1 LLDDLIKTINTRK
14 YKIQTQVLNLRGKIV
29 GILVED
35 TRGVV
40 GFIPCYPTAIN
51 PKLRKQ
57 ASSYYKYITDDI
69 WTTYE
74 RTIGF
79 LNRWNKIKIK
89 TAAKMVSTK
98 KCTPADAFCKVVED
112 DVIVGFLTNTNQF
125 IQITDPMPNT
135 IHDNIPQINN
145 NDYLI
150 ADNSI
155 ANAGQHETHVER
167 MEYSK
172 KIKLENNFYGA
183 FRGAIR
189 ILLNDYAN
197 LDNQK
202 EIIKEIYNSHTLY
215 SEKLTNVIQLLK
227 ELTNERIQ
235 FVDSVDIDENEI
247 VASCLS
253 VEEEDKCVKSPMC
266 FYSDT
271 GCGLN
276 IPKKNLLSP
285 DTDNETLYYSKMADE
300 MVRYNRIKTF
310 IFQRKNYLLFET
322 LGYNLREDEIII
334 LQSLITQKYFEN
346 LVPSKQNAR
355 LGNAYDTANPKE
367 SYKRREITMED
378 IINPNIDIV
387 PTQGPIKYAELKHCM
402 PVRGVEI
409 TYPATISATFQFAID
424 IIHRI
429 TNENLTQNQ
438 IRDKLSEIY
447 SVYSNKY
454 KIQIANI
461 LIQQGKKTFGSYIR
475 AGTLEIKHMIYTE
488 GYYLTNLDM
497 WLLLDHY
504 NIQSI
509 LISHKLL
516 LETAYETKE
525 FCLFVNEE
533 EGHDNLSFVFII
545 NSAIKIETPPMF
557 KYVELEGN
565 PEISMDD
572 IQESCASEFYACIS
586 NKVEIEDYIK
596 SFKPILTTKYVKKQP
611 GLRQPLSSS
620 SSGNDKDSGDKDKD
634 SGDKDSGDKDS
645 GDKDSGDK
653 EEEKIKTKMDIPNL
667 GATQISDIAPKPTRR
682 KYTKKAENR
691 HKKHI
696 KTKKSSS

>member
-1 LLDDLIKTINTRK
+1 
-14 YKIQTQVLNLRGKIV
+14 
-29 GILVED
+29 
-35 TRGVV
+35 
-40 GFIPCYPTAIN
+40 
-51 PKLRKQ
+51 
-57 ASSYYKYITDDI
+57 
-69 WTTYE
+69 
-74 RTIGF
+74 
-79 LNRWNKIKIK
+79 
-89 TAAKMVSTK
+89 
-98 KCTPADAFCKVVED
+98 
-112 DVIVGFLTNTNQF
+112 
-125 IQITDPMPNT
+125 
-135 IHDNIPQINN
+135 
-145 NDYLI
+145 
-150 ADNSI
+150 
-155 ANAGQHETHVER
+155 
-167 MEYSK
+167 
-172 KIKLENNFYGA
+172 
-183 FRGAIR
+183 
-189 ILLNDYAN
+189 
-197 LDNQK
+197 
-202 EIIKEIYNSHTLY
+202 
-215 SEKLTNVIQLLK
+215 
-227 ELTNERIQ
+227 
-235 FVDSVDIDENEI
+235 
-247 VASCLS
+247 
-253 VEEEDKCVKSPMC
+253 
-266 FYSDT
+266 
-271 GCGLN
+271 
-276 IPKKNLLSP
+276 
-285 DTDNETLYYSKMADE
+285 
-300 MVRYNRIKTF
+300 
-310 IFQRKNYLLFET
+310 
-322 LGYNLREDEIII
+322 
-334 LQSLITQKYFEN
+334 
-346 LVPSKQNAR
+346 
-355 LGNAYDTANPKE
+355 
-367 SYKRREITMED
+367 MED

-533 EGHDNLSFVFII
+533 EGHDNMSFVFII

-620 SSGNDKDSGDKDKD
+620 SSGNDKDSGNKDKD